1 MSPERPIVPSRDCS
15 ICDARQ
21 LGLDGPEAPAAVKV
35 PAGDGPKT
43 DMTKRLAFTES
54 TIKRAVAA
62 ARKAG
67 LAVAAVRIEPNGAVT
82 IFQTGIEPPS
92 PSTDDPAKSK
102 WLDVET

>member
-1 MSPERPIVPSRDCS
+1 
-15 ICDARQ
+15 
-21 LGLDGPEAPAAVKV
+21 
-35 PAGDGPKT
+35 
-43 DMTKRLAFTES
+43 MTKRVPFTEAAVR
-54 TIKRAVAA
+54 RAIAA

-92 PSTDDPAKSK
+92 ASADDPAKSK